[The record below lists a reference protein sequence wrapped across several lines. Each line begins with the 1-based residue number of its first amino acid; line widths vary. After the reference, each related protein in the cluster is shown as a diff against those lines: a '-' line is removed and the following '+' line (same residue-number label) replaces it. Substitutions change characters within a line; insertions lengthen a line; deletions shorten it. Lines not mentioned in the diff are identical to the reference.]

1 MNIQTRSKTKSNT
14 SSAMKPKKK
23 RKFSIEKQI
32 EESKD
37 NLRNIPQQLD
47 NIFEELSDNENNN
60 IEIDLPP
67 LQGNLDDNV

>member
-1 MNIQTRSKTKSNT
+1 MNIQTRSKTKSNN

-37 NLRNIPQQLD
+37 NLIDIPEILNYNED
-47 NIFEELSDNENNN
+47 IFTDNE
-60 IEIDLPP
+60 E
-67 LQGNLDDNV
+67 